1 MLKQLALD
9 CGHETERIVDFL
21 RERSAQAGFSRFVV
35 GLSGGIDSALAAFLA
50 ARAVGAENVLCV
62 MMPYLT
68 SNPASEGDARRVIA
82 ALDLPYRKIE
92 ITNLVEPFFAL
103 DDEITPG
110 RKGNIMARARMMV
123 LYDLSV
129 AWNGLVLGTSNRTET
144 LLGYFTLFGD
154 GAAAI
159 KPIAHLYKCQ
169 VNDLA
174 AYLGVP
180 EAVVTK
186 APSAD
191 LWAGQTDE
199 GELGFSYDDADQAL
213 YLLDEQG
220 FSTSEITA
228 MGFDAKTVVAIER
241 RMKVMSFKRDPV
253 PDLVSDQS
261 RTPK

>member
-9 CGHETERIVDFL
+9 CELEAERIVNFL
-21 RERSAQAGFSRFVV
+21 RERSARAGFSRFVV
-35 GLSGGIDSALAAFLA
+35 GLSGGIDSALAAALA
-50 ARAVGAENVLCV
+50 VRAVGAENVLAV
-62 MMPYLT
+62 MMPYRT
-68 SNPASEGDARRVIA
+68 SNPASEGDARRVIEA
-82 ALDLPYRKIE
+82 FDLPYRKIE
-92 ITNLVEPFFAL
+92 ITDLVEPFFAL
-103 DDEITPG
+103 DAEITAG
-110 RKGNIMARARMMV
+110 RKGNIMARSRMVV

-129 AWNGLVLGTSNRTET
+129 VWNGLVLGTSNRTES

-169 VNDLA
+169 VRDLS

-180 EAVVTK
+180 EPVITK

-199 GELGFSYDDADQAL
+199 GELGFTYDAADQVL

-220 FSTSEITA
+220 FSVQEIAA
-228 MGFDAKTVVAIER
+228 MGFDLATVEAINR
-241 RMKVMSFKRDPV
+241 RMRAMSFKLDPI
-253 PDLVSDQS
+253 PDLVKG
-261 RTPK
+261 RAKTNR